1 MLLHLLFVPLV
12 VAQGRF
18 TNPAGPDAT
27 SGSDTR
33 VYTVGSMVQISWT
46 DISNPAY
53 SILSLGMA
61 RTDLPDIRWLICT
74 IEIAWLIYAVVLIL

>member
-1 MLLHLLFVPLV
+1 MSKVLMAVLLKLLFVPLV

-18 TNPAGPDAT
+18 TNPAGVDDT
-27 SGSDTR
+27 SGSGAR
-33 VYTVGSMVQISWT
+33 VYTVGSMLQISWT

-61 RTDLPDIRWLICT
+61 RTDEQDIRWLICM
-74 IEIAWLIYAVVLIL
+74 ISAHN